1 MRTEGTALL
10 WLQNKDSCWYNHAL
24 PRQARQ
30 VDAFSLTAEGLRDGK
45 CSVEWW
51 ETWKGTLQQ
60 RERSAV
66 KDGRLL
72 LKIPGLETDVAI
84 KIKMIDED

>member
-1 MRTEGTALL
+1 M
-10 WLQNKDSCWYNHAL
+10 
-24 PRQARQ
+24 
-30 VDAFSLTAEGLRDGK
+30 SL
-45 CSVEWW
+45 
-51 ETWKGTLQQ
+51 LQQ